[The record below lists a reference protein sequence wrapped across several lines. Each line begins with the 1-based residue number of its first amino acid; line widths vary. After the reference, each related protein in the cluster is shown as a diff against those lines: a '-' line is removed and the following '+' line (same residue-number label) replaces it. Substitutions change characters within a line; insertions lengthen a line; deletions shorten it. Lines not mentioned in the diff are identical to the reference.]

1 MREIGL
7 IGSQTGIDNTFEDIL
22 SLSKHCRFNDCTH
35 TKEKDCA
42 VLAALNDGTLSRER
56 YQNYIKIKKE
66 SAYYEMSY
74 LEKRKKDKQL
84 GKFYKSVMK
93 DILKKKR

>member
-1 MREIGL
+1 
-7 IGSQTGIDNTFEDIL
+7 
-22 SLSKHCRFNDCTH
+22 
-35 TKEKDCA
+35 
-42 VLAALNDGTLSRER
+42 
-56 YQNYIKIKKE
+56 
-66 SAYYEMSY
+66 MSY

>member
-1 MREIGL
+1 MIELANGAIIIDTPGMREIGL

-35 TKEKDCA
+35 TKEKGCA
-42 VLAALNDGTLSRER
+42 VLAAL
-56 YQNYIKIKKE
+56 
-66 SAYYEMSY
+66 
-74 LEKRKKDKQL
+74 L

-93 DILKKKR
+93 DILKKKRG